1 MQIFKIWFLR
11 SLFINQQIL
20 DELSP
25 QIFEKINIIV
35 DEIKSSLHSYSK
47 AAIIALHLEFA
58 RIYIYFN
65 NIQISKTD
73 VQKATDLSGV
83 EISLSGMYILK
94 KKKFVNYY
102 CIFDFLPYITRYF
115 V

>member
-25 QIFEKINIIV
+25 QLFEKINIIV